1 MSPDSPDK
9 QAKEEVLDLNDIA
22 EEIVAD
28 DASGV
33 HDVDTSFEQELEDLF
48 SEDLELEEP
57 AVGNIEESSEDDDL
71 LVLDDVVEEGSD
83 DNLME
88 LDDAMVLD
96 DVVEEG
102 SDDDLMELDDAM
114 ILDDVVE
121 EASDDVVED
130 DEDIVLD
137 DVLDEAGKLESAD
150 SDSDTDTMLEN
161 FDLGEESLMAAE
173 DESAD
178 GEVDAEGLDNV
189 IDGLGGDSTVAADD
203 KDDIDNLFDSDT
215 DVAALD
221 QLLDESGADNDI
233 DELNDLLGEVSED
246 VDLSELGEDFLA
258 DEDIESLLSDDEELL
273 EISEEGLDPLEVD
286 EPEAVSEQA
295 EVAEPSEIVESAESP
310 EIVESAESPEVV
322 EPAETPEVVEVE
334 MPEAELTETLE
345 VESAETIEDV
355 EVPDVS
361 EQSEEIL
368 ENAVLDDDPDSII
381 EETPG
386 SDVSPAV
393 DLADIDTD
401 TDGSELNELDN
412 SDDSP
417 LDDDDINLGELLED
431 VEIDLSDLDEDD
443 LMPADESGPFVTVE
457 AVNELADKMDSF
469 DSELAK
475 LKDLIDSTA
484 AGYKDA
490 NLEEKL
496 MLAEKRAED
505 LEVALAESSERV
517 IALEEKVAQ
526 IGSLEDTVSSLMA
539 TIQGLEDRL
548 SSGEIESVVGQKL
561 SETLKADSPT
571 VAAVAAVAADEIQ
584 ERVEDWVQTG
594 MLEIKA
600 DVAEKVTALEEKLNA
615 APDMAELVSNEL
627 EKELDP
633 ESTAFYRI
641 KSRLTEDIE
650 DYLTP
655 RLIEKIEEMKGDVED
670 NFKSTIDEI
679 LAEKLER
686 SVPAEAARII
696 REEIAALARDFDE

>member
-1 MSPDSPDK
+1 MTPDSPDK

-22 EEIVAD
+22 EEIVTD

-57 AVGNIEESSEDDDL
+57 AVGDIEESSEDDDL
-71 LVLDDVVEEGSD
+71 LVLDDVVEEVSD
-83 DNLME
+83 DE
-88 LDDAMVLD
+88 LL
-96 DVVEEG
+96 
-102 SDDDLMELDDAM
+102 ELDDAM

-121 EASDDVVED
+121 EVSDDDLLELDDAMILDDVVEEVSDDAMVLDEAMILDDVVED
-130 DEDIVLD
+130 DEDVVLD
-137 DVLDEAGKLESAD
+137 DVLDEAEKLESAD

-173 DESAD
+173 AESAE
-178 GEVDAEGLDNV
+178 GEVDAEGLDHV
-189 IDGLGGDSTVAADD
+189 IDELGGDSTVAADD
-203 KDDIDNLFDSDT
+203 KDDIDNLFDGDT

-221 QLLDESGADNDI
+221 QLLDDSDADSDI
-233 DELNDLLGEVSED
+233 DELNDLLGDVSED
-246 VDLSELGEDFLA
+246 VDLSELGEDILA
-258 DEDIESLLSDDEELL
+258 DEDIESLLSDDEDLL

-286 EPEAVSEQA
+286 EPEAASEQ
-295 EVAEPSEIVESAESP
+295 VEPVKVP
-310 EIVESAESPEVV
+310 EAV
-322 EPAETPEVVEVE
+322 EPAETPEVVE
-334 MPEAELTETLE
+334 AEIAETLE
-345 VESAETIEDV
+345 VELSGTTEGLET
-355 EVPDVS
+355 PDVS

-368 ENAVLDDDPDSII
+368 ENVVLDDDLNSIT
-381 EETPG
+381 EEPAG
-386 SDVSPAV
+386 PDVSPAV
-393 DLADIDTD
+393 DSADIDTD
-401 TDGSELNELDN
+401 TDDSELNELDD
-412 SDDSP
+412 SDASQ
-417 LDDDDINLGELLED
+417 LDDDDIDLGELLED
-431 VEIDLSDLDEDD
+431 VEIDLSDLDEED
-443 LMPADESGPFVTVE
+443 LMPADEFGSADSGPLVTVE
-457 AVNELADKMDSF
+457 AVNELADRIDSF
-469 DSELAK
+469 DSEFTK

-490 NLEEKL
+490 NLEEKVV
-496 MLAEKRAED
+496 LAEKRAED
-505 LEVALAESSERV
+505 LEVALAESSERI

-526 IGSLEDTVSSLMA
+526 INSLEDTVSSLMA
-539 TIQGLEDRL
+539 SVQGLEERL
-548 SSGEIESVVGQKL
+548 SSGEIDSVVGQKL
-561 SETLKADSPT
+561 SETLKADSPA
-571 VAAVAAVAADEIQ
+571 VIAVAAIAADEIQ
-584 ERVEDWVQTG
+584 ERVEEWVQTG

-600 DVAEKVTALEEKLNA
+600 EVAEKVTALEEKLNA

>member
-1 MSPDSPDK
+1 MTPDSPDK

-57 AVGNIEESSEDDDL
+57 AVGNIEEDSEDDDL
-71 LVLDDVVEEGSD
+71 LVLDDVVEEDG
-83 DNLME
+83 
-88 LDDAMVLD
+88 
-96 DVVEEG
+96 
-102 SDDDLMELDDAM
+102 DDDLMVLDDAM

-121 EASDDVVED
+121 EVSDDAMVLDETMILDDVVED

-137 DVLDEAGKLESAD
+137 DVLDEAGDLESAD
-150 SDSDTDTMLEN
+150 SDTDIMLEN

-178 GEVDAEGLDNV
+178 GEVDVEGLDNV

-221 QLLDESGADNDI
+221 QLLDDSGADNDI

-273 EISEEGLDPLEVD
+273 DISEEGLDPLDVD
-286 EPEAVSEQA
+286 EPEAVSEQV
-295 EVAEPSEIVESAESP
+295 EVAEPSEIIESAET
-310 EIVESAESPEVV
+310 PEVV
-322 EPAETPEVVEVE
+322 EPAETPEVIEVE

-368 ENAVLDDDPDSII
+368 ENAVLDDPDSII

-386 SDVSPAV
+386 ADVSPAV

-600 DVAEKVTALEEKLNA
+600 DVAEKVTALEEKLNG